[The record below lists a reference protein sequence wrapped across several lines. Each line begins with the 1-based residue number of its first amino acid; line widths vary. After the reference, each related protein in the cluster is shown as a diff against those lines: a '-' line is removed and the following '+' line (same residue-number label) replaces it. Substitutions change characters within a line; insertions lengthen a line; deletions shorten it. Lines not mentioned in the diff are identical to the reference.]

1 MPERPSSYEEPAP
14 ASPAQGLAAPT
25 GLAWASLAW
34 DDAARVTAK
43 PGDYLTKLCIEAYGF
58 CGQRELTAI
67 LAANPSIVDPD
78 YIAVGQVLIIP
89 PLGGN

>member
-1 MPERPSSYEEPAP
+1 EEPSTREEPAP
-14 ASPAQGLAAPT
+14 ASPAQGLATQT
-25 GLAWASLAW
+25 GLAWANLAW
-34 DDAARVTAK
+34 SDAARVTAQ

-67 LAANPSIVDPD
+67 LGANPSIVDPD